1 MSTFFMPKKISSNLQ
16 GINSLIRIYNRLIE
30 EKDSSIILDFRWT
43 TWFSGELVA
52 LFGAITYNLKYKY
65 GKLITLDKCSDDIK
79 KLFIGNGFSIVISN
93 MEDGETID
101 SAVKFKYFENEL
113 NKGNSE
119 CFNKYLDEEFFP
131 KLDLD
136 KDETTYITYNLS
148 EVFVNA
154 RTHGETNKIFCCG
167 QKYPEI
173 KKIRFMIVDLGIG
186 IPKNVRNIIEF
197 VDSECIKWSVE
208 KGNTTKDLNN
218 DTGGLGLY
226 TVQEFVD
233 KHNGDLS
240 IISYKGK
247 YNYRNNIT
255 EEMLY
260 NFDGTI
266 VYIDFDYS
274 MLQDVEKMFKLI
286 KKDDINWDF

>member
-1 MSTFFMPKKISSNLQ
+1 MSNFFMPKKISSNLQ
-16 GINSLIRIYNRLIE
+16 GVNSLIRIYNRLIQ
-30 EKDSSIILDFRWT
+30 EKDSRITLDFRWT
-43 TWFSGELVA
+43 IWFSGEMVA
-52 LFGAITYNLKYKY
+52 LFGAITYSLNYKY
-65 GKLITLDKCSDDIK
+65 GKSIALNKCSDDIK
-79 KLFIGNGFSIVISN
+79 KLFIGNGFSNVISN

-101 SAVKFKYFENEL
+101 SAVKFKYFEQDL
-113 NKGNSE
+113 DIGNSE
-119 CFNKYLDEEFFP
+119 CFSTYLDKEFFP
-131 KLDLD
+131 KLDLE
-136 KDETTYITYNLS
+136 KDETAYITYNLS
-148 EVFVNA
+148 EVFINA

-173 KKIRFMIVDLGIG
+173 NKIRFMIVDLGVG
-186 IPKNVRNIIEF
+186 IPKNVRNIIELI
-197 VDSECIKWSVE
+197 DSECIKWSVE
-208 KGNTTKDLNN
+208 KGNTTKDLNS

-266 VYIDFDYS
+266 VYIDFDYT

-286 KKDDINWDF
+286 KKDDIDWDF